1 MTGLLQVLPLS
12 TERTFVTEQPW
23 RNGSTKHAWGSTKH
37 AAMAVPVMWVPVAA
51 VSAHAQRTA
60 AAQSHSTQPPHTATA
75 HSHSTQPQRTATART
90 RRTQPQYTATARR
103 HLHLH
108 VRPVPVMRKAIA
120 TVDSEDHE
128 QRTVAGD
135 NHVVL
140 VGALMTQTSDCIGLH
155 MIAGSNAH
163 PISMGTK

>member
-1 MTGLLQVLPLS
+1 MA
-12 TERTFVTEQPW
+12 EREYQACMGEYQACSHGGAGDVGA
-23 RNGSTKHAWGSTKH
+23 RRCR
-37 AAMAVPVMWVPVAA
+37 
-51 VSAHAQRTA
+51 QRTRTAHSHSTQPQHAA